1 VAFLLTRVAAQN
13 RTVAQPFARAFVDA
27 VASSDLRAP
36 GASGGAGAMAG
47 SFAIRED
54 DLSIFDSLQAALA
67 AAAPAGFFLHAAA
80 PAAAIV
86 GVAGAIA
93 KVLRDLFVK
102 GAWLDEEKAR
112 ILLILKA
119 NIRDVTSPGLSSAD
133 IYAIVARSTPDL
145 DIEWV
150 NRQLA
155 GLMFVP
161 VRLGTR
167 AFVVRDAADRWRPLV

>member
-1 VAFLLTRVAAQN
+1 MLSRVK
-13 RTVAQPFARAFVDA
+13 RTFAR
-27 VASSDLRAP
+27 RARP
-36 GASGGAGAMAG
+36 RSGCHGGLVCYSRKMT
-47 SFAIRED
+47 
-54 DLSIFDSLQAALA
+54 LSIFDSSCRLRWRLRRQQ
-67 AAAPAGFFLHAAA
+67 GFFLHAAA
-80 PAAAIV
+80 PAAAMSL

-133 IYAIVARSTPDL
+133 IHAIVARSTPDL